1 MTRILC
7 VEDNEDNIYLVRM
20 RLEMIEGFD
29 ITVAKDGA
37 EGVPPCLTCAKGEL
51 RRSYEQ
57 CPDKDTGAKHERGNG
72 IYPSEPHC
80 IISATSNTRHYIS
93 NFALISADQAG
104 AA

>member
-1 MTRILC
+1 MLATTVQL
-7 VEDNEDNIYLVRM
+7 
-20 RLEMIEGFD
+20 LELG
-29 ITVAKDGA
+29 
-37 EGVPPCLTCAKGEL
+37 
-51 RRSYEQ
+51 RHYEQ
-57 CPDKDTGAKHERGNG
+57 CPDKDADADHEHGNG